1 MLTSLEKKGLEK
13 LMKLIDVEKA
23 CKEIDRFKGYLDED
37 MICRLKIAVKRL
49 PIVEAIPI
57 EWLEEI
63 CRASFRKWETE
74 NIQNGVQKGVEYA
87 QIARLILNLIELWR
101 KVNAE

>member
-1 MLTSLEKKGLEK
+1 MKLIDFEK
-13 LMKLIDVEKA
+13 LMKMYNNMYQEFNVYDL
-23 CKEIDRFKGYLDED
+23 RFLKDE
-37 MICRLKIAVKRL
+37 CL

-101 KVNAE
+101 KENEID